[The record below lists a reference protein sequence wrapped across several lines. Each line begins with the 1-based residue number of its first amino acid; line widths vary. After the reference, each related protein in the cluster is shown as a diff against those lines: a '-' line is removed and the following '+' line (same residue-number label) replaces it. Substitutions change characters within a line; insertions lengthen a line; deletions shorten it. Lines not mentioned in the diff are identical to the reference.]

1 MLKKSNVKQ
10 GNRDSL
16 AGNELPADMLSQVS
30 GGISTGIV
38 ILPPLFPTGS
48 CPNPDLK
55 PQP

>member
-10 GNRDSL
+10 GNRDAL

-30 GGISTGIV
+30 GGIGTGII
-38 ILPPLFPTGS
+38 ILPPPHPTGS
-48 CPNPDLK
+48 CPNPDLN